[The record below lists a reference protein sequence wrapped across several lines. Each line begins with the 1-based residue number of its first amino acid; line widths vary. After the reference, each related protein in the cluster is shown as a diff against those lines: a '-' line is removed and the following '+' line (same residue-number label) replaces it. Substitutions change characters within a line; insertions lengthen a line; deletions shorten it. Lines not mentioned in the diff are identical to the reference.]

1 MKIYILFIF
10 LTYFANRILAKTDNK
25 KFCLHNYD
33 GITKV
38 VNPIYMNANNETL
51 YFDTIEEYSKY
62 IGPAWFGV
70 SYCDNSTVVNNV
82 GRYFTYVG
90 DDKNKKPSND
100 YETKL
105 LYKTLI
111 YNVFFFFF
119 FFFFFLY

>member
-1 MKIYILFIF
+1 
-10 LTYFANRILAKTDNK
+10 
-25 KFCLHNYD
+25 
-33 GITKV
+33 
-38 VNPIYMNANNETL
+38 MNANNETL

-119 FFFFFLY
+119 FFFFFFILKLARGEDNWASSLSHKRIRFSLDPLSYLFSFNSDLSPQV